1 MISRF
6 RWVSIAAFALL
17 TVASVC
23 AAQDSLSVNTP
34 AAPAAIPAVTPAAT
48 PAAETGP
55 KRGFGGIG
63 GQFGG
68 SFLTG
73 AEDYSKESLAR
84 ISLAGTFRYYVGRS
98 VRWQI
103 SPGFF
108 WAGYSQKSTPAPF
121 QDLNFPNDSTKDNYL
136 TLVAPA
142 TAQLQLVLRSKQF
155 TWHAG
160 AGVGAYRVWVEN
172 HRKVLKDPVT
182 LRLHRGVYPGATFE
196 LGAERFFKGLTTT
209 SVELTVDG
217 HHIFAKRDDQFPS
230 GFNSTLSAVGVRL
243 GGNYYFNVVKPRKA
257 PDTKLP
263 ASGKKQKK

>member
-6 RWVSIAAFALL
+6 RWVSIAVFALL

-23 AAQDSLSVNTP
+23 SAQDSLLASVP
-34 AAPAAIPAVTPAAT
+34 AAAPAP
-48 PAAETGP
+48 ETGP

-68 SFLTG
+68 SFLSNS
-73 AEDYSKESLAR
+73 EDYSKESQPR
-84 ISLAGTFRYYVGRS
+84 MSFAGNFRYYVGRS

-103 SPGFF
+103 SPGFL
-108 WAGYSQKSTPAPF
+108 WAGYSQKSTPPPF
-121 QDLNFPNDSTKDNYL
+121 QDLNFPNDTTKDNYL

-142 TAQLQLVLRSKQF
+142 TAQLQVLRRGKQF

-172 HRKVLKDPVT
+172 HRKVLKDPVS

-196 LGAERFFKGLTTT
+196 IGMERFFKGLTTT
-209 SVELTVDG
+209 SVELSADA
-217 HHIFAKRDDQFPS
+217 HHVFARRDEQFPS
-230 GFNSTLSAVGVRL
+230 GFNSSLTAIEVRL
-243 GGNYYFNVVKPRKA
+243 GGNYYFNVIKPRKA
-257 PDTKLP
+257 PEAGLP
-263 ASGKKQKK
+263 ATGKKKKK

>member
-6 RWVSIAAFALL
+6 RWVSIAVFALL

-23 AAQDSLSVNTP
+23 AAQDSLRAITPATTP
-34 AAPAAIPAVTPAAT
+34 AASTPAPAPPAV
-48 PAAETGP
+48 ETGP
-55 KRGFGGIG
+55 RSGFGGIG

-68 SFLTG
+68 SFLPS
-73 AEDYSKESLAR
+73 AEDYSKESEPR
-84 ISLAGTFRYYVGRS
+84 MSFAGVFRYYMGRS

-108 WAGYSQKSTPAPF
+108 WAGYTKRSTRSPF
-121 QDLNFPNDSTKDNYL
+121 QDPNFPSDTTKDNYL

-142 TAQLQLVLRSKQF
+142 TAQLQLVHRGKQF

-172 HRKVLKDPVT
+172 YRKVLKDPVT

-196 LGAERFFKGLTTT
+196 IGAERFFKALTTT
-209 SVELTVDG
+209 SVELTVDA
-217 HHIFAKRDDQFPS
+217 HQIYAKRDAQFPS
-230 GFNSTLSAVGVRL
+230 GFNSSLSGVGIRI
-243 GGNYYFNVVKPRKA
+243 GGNYYFNAVKPQTA
-257 PDTKLP
+257 LP
-263 ASGKKQKK
+263 VAGKKKKK